1 MRRTVSPVRYE
12 DYYSFSAKDAE
23 KSIIESC
30 KAPLMVERKKG
41 QNHNVTVVCD
51 PNFMSQLLP
60 YLNWGENS
68 PLNYLEDVLHISG
81 EIYKDNEKTVIIPR
95 FLIRIVTTERR
106 KTAVV
111 TTEENKT
118 ASAKQNYMINSNIR
132 NTDYHW
138 LSNFAKLEIVGHGHT
153 HPDLGF
159 IGTKPSGT
167 DRNDHAKNVVD
178 CDVWLSMIIDPVRC
192 DISFYCG
199 ESMSQPDVVYML
211 YPKDAALFKYGTTV
225 KRTAPKTLPIH
236 INNRPIVNNKE
247 DERPIS
253 NAESEEINEL
263 VTEVAEELPESDVDV
278 KLPSKAVNINKKQRK
293 LKKKAKMKFDKML
306 SNCSDCRYI
315 LQRMIDILDEYEM
328 MTNE

>member
-1 MRRTVSPVRYE
+1 MRRAVSPVRYE

-30 KAPLMVERKKG
+30 KTPLMVERKKG

-211 YPKDAALFKYGTTV
+211 YPKDATLFKYGTTV
-225 KRTAPKTLPIH
+225 KRTAPKTRPVHISNMPV
-236 INNRPIVNNKE
+236 INNTEFEETVHIIEPREVVKE
-247 DERPIS
+247 I
-253 NAESEEINEL
+253 IK
-263 VTEVAEELPESDVDV
+263 VTEGESFNDI
-278 KLPSKAVNINKKQRK
+278 KTTSRTKKNNNKKQRK
-293 LKKKAKMKFDKML
+293 LKKKAKMEFDKML
-306 SNCSDCRYI
+306 SNCSDCRYF
-315 LQRMIDILDEYEM
+315 LQRMIEVLDECEM
-328 MTNE
+328 IK

>member
-1 MRRTVSPVRYE
+1 MRRAVSPARYE

-23 KSIIESC
+23 KSIMESC
-30 KAPLMVERKKG
+30 KTPLMVERKKG
-41 QNHNVTVVCD
+41 QNHNVTVICD

-95 FLIRIVTTERR
+95 FLIRIVTTERS

-138 LSNFAKLEIVGHGHT
+138 LSDFAKLEIVGHGHT
-153 HPDLGF
+153 HPNLGF

-199 ESMSQPDVVYML
+199 ENMSQPDVVYML
-211 YPKDAALFKYGTTV
+211 YPKDSALFKYGTTV
-225 KRTAPKTLPIH
+225 KRTAPKTLPMHISNMPI
-236 INNRPIVNNKE
+236 INNLK
-247 DERPIS
+247 
-253 NAESEEINEL
+253 SEEQADIIEPEETNENIIE
-263 VTEVAEELPESDVDV
+263 VTEEILQNDIDIKPS
-278 KLPSKAVNINKKQRK
+278 SKAKKANNKKQRK
-293 LKKKAKMKFDKML
+293 LKKKAKIEFDKML
-306 SNCSDCRYI
+306 SNCSDCRYF
-315 LQRMIDILDEYEM
+315 LQRMIEVLDECEM
-328 MTNE
+328 IK

>member
-1 MRRTVSPVRYE
+1 MRRAVSPVRYE

-23 KSIIESC
+23 KSIMESC
-30 KAPLMVERKKG
+30 KTPLMVERKKG
-41 QNHNVTVVCD
+41 QNHNVTVICD

-95 FLIRIVTTERR
+95 FLIRIVTTERS

-138 LSNFAKLEIVGHGHT
+138 LSDFAKLEIVGHGHT
-153 HPDLGF
+153 HPNLGF

-167 DRNDHAKNVVD
+167 DRNDHAKNVAD

-199 ESMSQPDVVYML
+199 ENMSQPDVVYML
-211 YPKDAALFKYGTTV
+211 YPKDATLFKYGTTV
-225 KRTAPKTLPIH
+225 KRTAPKTLPVH
-236 INNRPIVNNKE
+236 
-247 DERPIS
+247 IS
-253 NAESEEINEL
+253 NMPVLNNTEFEETVHIIEPREVVEETIK
-263 VTEVAEELPESDVDV
+263 VTEEESFNDI
-278 KLPSKAVNINKKQRK
+278 KTTSGTKKNNNKKQRK
-293 LKKKAKMKFDKML
+293 LKKKAKMEFDKML
-306 SNCSDCRYI
+306 SNCSDCRYF
-315 LQRMIDILDEYEM
+315 LQRMIEVLDECEM
-328 MTNE
+328 IK